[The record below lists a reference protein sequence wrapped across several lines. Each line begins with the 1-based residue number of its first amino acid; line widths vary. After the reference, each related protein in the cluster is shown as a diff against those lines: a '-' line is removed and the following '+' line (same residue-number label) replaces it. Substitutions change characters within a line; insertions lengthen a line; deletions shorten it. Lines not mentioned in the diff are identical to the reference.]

1 MLAGGH
7 AVRHRTDAPPPW
19 AHAERPNPSIETTMT
34 RHSPYIRHL
43 AMAAG
48 ALLCA
53 TASLAAGGAEGANAR
68 FQQDMALCN
77 SGQSN
82 QTLSVCRI
90 EARAALAEAR
100 RGGLSSGDNQ
110 LQRNAQMRCEALE
123 GSDRADCQGRMRGEG
138 SSSGSVG
145 SGGVIRSTVTTVPG
159 G

>member
-1 MLAGGH
+1 MTHRSQFVRRLSLA
-7 AVRHRTDAPPPW
+7 AT
-19 AHAERPNPSIETTMT
+19 
-34 RHSPYIRHL
+34 
-43 AMAAG
+43 
-48 ALLCA
+48 ALLCSA
-53 TASLAAGGAEGANAR
+53 AALAAGGAEGANAR

-100 RGGLSSGDNQ
+100 RGGLTSGDSQ

-123 GSDRADCQGRMRGEG
+123 GSDRADCQSRMRGEG
-138 SSSGSVG
+138 SRSGSVG